1 MRSMADTNDL
11 RRFLL
16 AQDGRD
22 GMDTIYER
30 ALEELQAGRKETH
43 WMWFIFPQLAGL
55 GSSFM
60 AQKYAIASLDEA
72 RAYLAHPVLGPRL
85 RACVAALNAVEGKT
99 AREILDF
106 PDNLKLHSCLTLFV
120 QASEDSGVFK
130 AALAKYFDGALDV
143 ESMRL
148 LQSQS

>member
-1 MRSMADTNDL
+1 MVDNNDL

-99 AREILDF
+99 ARDILDF

-130 AALAKYFDGALDV
+130 TALAKYFDGALDV

-148 LQSQS
+148 LQSQA

>member
-1 MRSMADTNDL
+1 MVETYDL

-30 ALEELQAGRKETH
+30 ALEELQGGKKQTH

-55 GSSFM
+55 GTSFM
-60 AQKYAIASLDEA
+60 AKKFAIESLEEA
-72 RAYLAHPVLGPRL
+72 KAYLEHPVLGPRL
-85 RACVAALNAVEGKT
+85 RACVAALNAVEGKSV
-99 AREILDF
+99 REIMDF

-120 QASEDSGVFK
+120 QASEDNAVFK
-130 AALAKYFDGALDV
+130 TALRKYYDGALDV
-143 ESMRL
+143 ESLRL
-148 LQSQS
+148 LQE

>member
-1 MRSMADTNDL
+1 MAQPYDL

-30 ALEELQAGRKETH
+30 ALEELHAGRKETH

-60 AQKYAIASLDEA
+60 AQKYAIESLDEA

-85 RACVAALNAVEGKT
+85 RSCVAELNGIEGKT
-99 AREILDF
+99 ARDIMDF

-120 QASEDSGVFK
+120 QASEEAGDFK

-143 ESMRL
+143 ESMRI
-148 LQSQS
+148 LQQH

>member
-1 MRSMADTNDL
+1 MVEAYDL

-30 ALEELQAGRKETH
+30 ALEELRAGRKETH

-60 AQKYAIASLDEA
+60 AQKYAISSLDEA
-72 RAYLAHPVLGPRL
+72 RAYLEHPVLGPRL
-85 RACVAALNAVEGKT
+85 RACVAALNAVEGRT
-99 AREILDF
+99 AREIMDF

-120 QASEDSGVFK
+120 QASEDSGDFK

-143 ESMRL
+143 ESMRIL
-148 LQSQS
+148 REAG

>member
-1 MRSMADTNDL
+1 MAERPDL
-11 RRFLL
+11 RRFIL

-30 ALEELQAGRKETH
+30 ALQELGGGKKQTH

-60 AQKYAIASLDEA
+60 AQKFAIVDLDEA
-72 RAYLAHPVLGPRL
+72 RAYLAHPVLGPRY
-85 RACVAALNAVEGKT
+85 RACVQALNLVEGK
-99 AREILDF
+99 AVRQIMSF
-106 PDNLKLHSCLTLFV
+106 PDDVKLRSSLTLFA
-120 QASEDSGVFK
+120 QATADNADF
-130 AALAKYFDGALDV
+130 LACLGKYFDGAVDP

-148 LQSQS
+148 LGL